1 MTRTVKTGNVTIG
14 GGNPVA
20 VQSMC
25 STRTKDIVKTTAQ
38 IKRLQDAGCEIVR
51 CGVPDMDSARAIAKI
66 KKKIKIPLVAD
77 IHYDYRLALASIES
91 GADKIRINPGNIGS
105 IEKVESV
112 IAAARRA
119 KCAIRIGVN
128 SGSLKETSSF
138 KLREKSGNGRAD
150 RMVASLM
157 EHVSF
162 FESRGFKDIVIS
174 LKASDILTTIAAYK
188 LAAKYTNCP
197 AHIGIT
203 EAGTMLGGVIKSS
216 VGLGILLHDG
226 IGDTMRVSLTED
238 PVKEVYAAYRIL
250 GALDIRK
257 RGVDIIS
264 CPTCARTEID
274 VINLAHRVEELTMNV
289 AKPLKI
295 AVMGCSVNGPGEA
308 SEADLGVAGGRGIGL
323 IFKKGVI
330 IKKVKKKD
338 LMKEFEKELKKA
350 SRAKGD

>member
-1 MTRTVKTGNVTIG
+1 MTRKVKIGNVTIG
-14 GGNPVA
+14 GGSPVV

-25 STRTKDIVKTTAQ
+25 STKTRDVVRTVAQ

-51 CGVPDMDSARAIAKI
+51 CGVPDMESARALAKI
-66 KKKIKIPLVAD
+66 RKKIEIPLVAD
-77 IHYDYRLALASIES
+77 IHYDYKLALAAIDG

-105 IEKVESV
+105 VEKVEAV
-112 IAAARRA
+112 IAAARRG

-128 SGSLKETSSF
+128 SGSLKENADF
-138 KLREKSGNGRAD
+138 KLGEKSGNGRAD

-162 FESRGFKDIVIS
+162 FESRGFRDIVIS

-188 LAAKYTNCP
+188 LAAKYTDCP

-203 EAGTMLGGVIKSS
+203 EAGTALGGIIKSS
-216 VGLGILLHDG
+216 IGLGILLHEG

-238 PVKEVYAAYRIL
+238 PEKEVYTAYRIL
-250 GALDIRK
+250 SALEIRK

-274 VINLAHRVEELTMNV
+274 VIKLAHRVEELTMNV
-289 AKPLKI
+289 EKPLKI

-308 SEADLGVAGGRGIGL
+308 SEADIGVAGGRGIGI
-323 IFKKGVI
+323 IFRKGVI
-330 IKKVKKKD
+330 VKRVPKKE
-338 LMKEFEKELKKA
+338 LLKEFEKELKKIA
-350 SRAKGD
+350 G